1 MTTADPKH
9 VVWMASHQAPGGGT
23 SGQDHHSSMARAKAN
38 TFHHFLAMPV
48 ELQDVVWEEA
58 LESPGVLCVTVNF
71 TWGLEDQKQ

>member
-1 MTTADPKH
+1 
-9 VVWMASHQAPGGGT
+9 MAP
-23 SGQDHHSSMARAKAN
+23 AKAN
-38 TFHHFLAMPV
+38 TFHYFLAMPV